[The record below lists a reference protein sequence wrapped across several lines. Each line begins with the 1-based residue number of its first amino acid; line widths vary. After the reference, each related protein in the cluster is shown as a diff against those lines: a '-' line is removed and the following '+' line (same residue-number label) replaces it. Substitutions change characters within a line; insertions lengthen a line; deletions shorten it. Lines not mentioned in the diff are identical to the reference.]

1 MQQYLLM
8 GLVSRYDGSTYT
20 QVITYLTEETKNNKQ
35 IINKAVKEFERMLGK
50 DYYLINTWI
59 E

>member
-1 MQQYLLM
+1 MKYLLM
-8 GLVSRYDGSTYT
+8 ALVSRYDGSTYT
-20 QVITYLTEETKNNKQ
+20 QVITYLSEENKNNKQ
-35 IINKAVKEFERMLGK
+35 IINNAIKSFERMLGK